1 MEEFDPKPASSQ
13 YTRTPR
19 TRDEGWV
26 MARWGV
32 DPARPIRPYTH
43 SARVMSRTPTHNSL
57 TQEHR
62 NAEQDCESTG
72 ERKKNVEQERRS
84 AEREGKIEDRGNAKV
99 HRNAHPSQTT
109 GLDLFTD
116 LPTSS
121 KFSFSASD
129 AVTC

>member
-1 MEEFDPKPASSQ
+1 MTRPLDPSIHTQCACDESQ
-13 YTRTPR
+13 PHH
-19 TRDEGWV
+19 
-26 MARWGV
+26 
-32 DPARPIRPYTH
+32 PNIH
-43 SARVMSRTPTHNSL
+43 SL
-57 TQEHR
+57 IQEHR
-62 NAEQDCESTG
+62 NAKQELESTG

>member
-1 MEEFDPKPASSQ
+1 MWKRYEFDPKPASSQ

-32 DPARPIRPYTH
+32 DPARQIRPYTH

-72 ERKKNVEQERRS
+72 ERKKNVEHER
-84 AEREGKIEDRGNAKV
+84 EREGKIEEHGHAGMQRSTGT
-99 HRNAHPSQTT
+99 RAHLCVVINSVDT
-109 GLDLFTD
+109 F
-116 LPTSS
+116 
-121 KFSFSASD
+121 K
-129 AVTC
+129 